1 MATQPQRHRIRSRAS
16 LGGGGGC
23 GGRRRPQ
30 QVDFLPQSVGA
41 RGGAMQ
47 LLLPIRELA
56 AESGAL
62 RRRRGELRPERL
74 RLTRGSLQL
83 LLPRLVLQRLAH
95 CAAAARAAA
104 TLAAAALAAAARSG
118 GGGGGGALLCETRL
132 QLGVLRL
139 VPYL

>member
-16 LGGGGGC
+16 LGGGGRRR
-23 GGRRRPQ
+23 RRRPQ

-41 RGGAMQ
+41 RGGATQ

-74 RLTRGSLQL
+74 RLARGSLQL
-83 LLPRLVLQRLAH
+83 LLLRLVLQRVAH
-95 CAAAARAAA
+95 R
-104 TLAAAALAAAARSG
+104 AAAALTAAARRSS